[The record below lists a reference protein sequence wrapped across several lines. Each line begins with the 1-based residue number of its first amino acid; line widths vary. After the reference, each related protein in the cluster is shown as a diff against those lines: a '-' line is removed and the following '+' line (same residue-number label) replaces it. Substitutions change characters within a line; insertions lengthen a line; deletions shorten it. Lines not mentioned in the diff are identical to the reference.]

1 MTKSSSKAAVERTD
15 KLWTKLNCDLVIFCS
30 PVGKSTNSVQ
40 RASSLVLYTIF
51 SGENIARS
59 LRYLANQPY
68 QQMRS
73 GCMVTAFLR
82 IRRLRIGLSA
92 MLALPATFAHAG
104 SPEST
109 RPTQLNEDFQFQLY
123 TADVFGWA
131 SGDRSGK
138 ITETK
143 GDMANGLEAV
153 LIGARSRLDIAL
165 YGVHKQNWF
174 LDVVEQKRENSEVR
188 VRAVVDQNTGEVGD
202 WSTSN
207 FVYGDTVKLARIL
220 DHTDITPDL
229 NRDGTT
235 RRSSIMHNKFVVADR
250 RTVWLGTANVTHT
263 EVGSEYNAN
272 AAIVVRSPA
281 LARIYS
287 DEFTQMF
294 ERKLFSRQKWERLDR
309 SPLQYRDGTRAE
321 VFFSPQDDAVNRGI
335 IPFIKRARRTLD
347 IAMFFLTHDAVS
359 EELMAAKRRGVQ
371 VRLIYDALAAA
382 HPYTDHLALREAGI
396 DVRVE
401 NWGGKMHMKTA
412 VADGKDVVIGSLNWS
427 VAGNEE
433 NDENTLIVRDNPR
446 LGSELSSYYERLWT
460 SLEPSDQDRS
470 GRGGR
475 DPRAEGWDSINSCID
490 GLDNDHDGLV
500 DEDDPAC
507 R

>member
-1 MTKSSSKAAVERTD
+1 
-15 KLWTKLNCDLVIFCS
+15 
-30 PVGKSTNSVQ
+30 
-40 RASSLVLYTIF
+40 
-51 SGENIARS
+51 
-59 LRYLANQPY
+59 
-68 QQMRS
+68 
-73 GCMVTAFLR
+73 MVTAFLR
-82 IRRLRIGLSA
+82 IRLLRIGVSA
-92 MLALPATFAHAG
+92 TLTLLGTTAFAG
-104 SPEST
+104 SAEST

-131 SGDRSGK
+131 NGDRSGR
-138 ITETK
+138 ITEMK
-143 GDMANGLEAV
+143 GAMAHGLESV
-153 LIGARSRLDIAL
+153 VGSARTRLDMAL
-165 YGVHKQNWF
+165 YGVHKQSWF
-174 LDVVEQKRENSEVR
+174 LDAVEKVRAEGSVR
-188 VRAVVDQNTGEVGD
+188 VRAVVDQTTGEVGD
-202 WSTSN
+202 WSAAN
-207 FVYGDTVKLARIL
+207 FIYADTVKLARIL

-229 NRDGTT
+229 NRDGTA

-250 RTVWLGTANVTHT
+250 RTVWLGTANVSHT
-263 EVGSEYNAN
+263 ELGSEYNAN

-321 VFFSPQDDAVNRGI
+321 VYFSPQDDAINSGI

-347 IAMFFLTHDAVS
+347 VAMFFLTHDAVS
-359 EELMAAKRRGVQ
+359 QELIAAKRRGVRI
-371 VRLIYDALAAA
+371 RLIYDALAAA
-382 HPYTDHLALREAGI
+382 HPYTDHLVLREAGI

-401 NWGGKMHMKTA
+401 NWGGKMHMKVA

-446 LGSELSSYYERLWT
+446 LAGELASYYERLWT
-460 SLEPSDQDRS
+460 ALEPADQDRS